1 MYEKFDALVHAEQ
14 LRRVFKFLLMMKF
27 SLVFLLFSFQVH
39 ALTFAQK
46 VNIKVNNASIKEV
59 FYQLTEQTGRNFIA
73 DAHLVKQLKPIN
85 LHLKNTSLSDVLMK
99 CFGGQSIDILIKEE
113 YNTVVIRER
122 KQTESPLAVQ
132 DVTISGK
139 ITNEQNEPLQ
149 GVSVKVKGQQFATIS
164 DEKGNYQI
172 HVPDRNVRLTF
183 TYIGYQGQEKA
194 LTSSNT
200 LHVVLLPEIAELDE
214 IVVVGYGQQKKAN
227 LTGSV
232 TTVESQELTKRPAP
246 NTSLLLQGKV
256 PGMQVIQNTAQPGK
270 EGASIQVHGVGTF
283 SAAGNDPLVIIDGVQ
298 GSLASLNPNMIENI
312 TILKDAA
319 SAAIYGVQGANG
331 VILVTTKNGTK
342 GRLNIEYAYNYGI
355 QKPAGVPDLIWNSVE
370 FMELSNEGINRTG
383 QNTSKLYSQDQI
395 DAYRNGAGS
404 PQFPNTNWVDL
415 MFNNASMH
423 QHFLSVNGGEGKT
436 TYNFGLGYL
445 DQDGILLQTGYKKYN
460 ASLNF
465 KTQMSKVVTFGTN
478 INIMH
483 GDRRD
488 PVDNAENLVLS
499 IYAQHPLWSP
509 YLPDGSG
516 RVTSKAYDFETTNQ
530 NAYAVM
536 QTSKDQN
543 KEYGASAISYL
554 NFHIAKGLT
563 GEIRG
568 AARFNTDRQTAQR
581 VPIPTFLFQPNAD
594 GVYGQQQN
602 YLGTYITLRK
612 TQQQFVHYTL
622 YSTLTYDET
631 FNHVHHITALA
642 GYNQE
647 NHNYE
652 QQAGFR
658 RDFPSPDLPALDA
671 GGIEAQTANG
681 YGYEWALQSFFGRFN
696 YAYDN
701 RYLLEASLRYDG
713 SSKFRKTKRWGLFP
727 SVSAGWRIS
736 QEAFLTDQNW
746 LSDLKLRASW
756 GKLGNQNIDNYPY
769 QNLLDYGTYVYDNV
783 TTGIVY
789 QHLVDTN
796 ISWET
801 TEATGVGLDF
811 GFFDQKLT
819 GTFDYFRKVTRNILR
834 EAQVPDFVGLDAPT
848 VNSGEMKNTGFELSL
863 NYRNKIG
870 DVHYTIGGN
879 YYTYNNVVTKF
890 GPDEIQ
896 GNKIRREGLPWNSWY
911 MLDWIGVF
919 QNQEQ
924 IDAAP
929 KHQNNPIPGDL
940 IFADHSGVDGTP
952 DGRIDPF
959 DRIVIDGQHPS
970 FNYGFNLGAEYKGF
984 DVSLFFQGVAGRKI
998 YTTDWG
1004 YGAFRQWSPP
1014 PTFWRDRWT
1023 PDHPTNELPG
1033 MYVDQYTPITTA
1045 SSFWLQD
1052 ASYLRLK
1059 NLMIGYNFPNSI
1071 THKLKLQGLRIYF
1084 SGDNLFTISDFI
1096 GDPERVIED
1105 NTSGRFAIYPQANVY
1120 SFGIKATF

>member
-1 MYEKFDALVHAEQ
+1 MYENFAALIHAKEY
-14 LRRVFKFLLMMKF
+14 RYAFKFLLIMKF
-27 SLVFLLFSFQVH
+27 SLIFLLFSLQVH
-39 ALTFAQK
+39 ALTFAQR
-46 VNIKVNNASIKEV
+46 VNIHVNNASIKEV
-59 FYQLTEQTGRNFIA
+59 FYQLTEQTGRNFMA
-73 DAHLVKQLKPIN
+73 DATLVKHLQPIN
-85 LHLKNTSLSDVLMK
+85 LSMKDTPLNEVLIQ
-99 CFGGQSIDILIKEE
+99 CFGEQQIDVIINEE
-113 YNTVVIRER
+113 YNTVVIREKKGR
-122 KQTESPLAVQ
+122 EVLPLQELV
-132 DVTISGK
+132 IKGN
-139 ITNEQNEPLQ
+139 ITDENNEPLQ
-149 GVSVKVKGQQFATIS
+149 GVSIKVKGQQKATIS
-164 DEKGNYQI
+164 DSNGNYQI
-172 HVPDRNVRLTF
+172 AVPNRDASLLF
-183 TYIGYQGQEKA
+183 TYMGYQQQEKP
-194 LTSSNT
+194 LTDGDRVN
-200 LHVVLLPEIAELDE
+200 VVLMPQLAELDE
-214 IVVVGYGQQKKAN
+214 IVVVGYGQQKKAD
-227 LTGSV
+227 LTGSI

-256 PGMQVIQNTAQPGK
+256 PGLQVIQNSAQPGK
-270 EGASIQVHGVGTF
+270 ENASIQVHGVGTF
-283 SAAGNDPLVIIDGVQ
+283 SAAGNDPLVIVDGVQ

-312 TILKDAA
+312 TVLKDAA

-331 VILVTTKNGTK
+331 VILVTTKNGIK
-342 GRLNIEYAYNYGI
+342 GRLNIEYSYNYGI
-355 QKPAGVPDLIWNSVE
+355 QKPAGIPDLIWNSAE

-383 QNTSKLYSQDQI
+383 QNTSKLYTQEQI
-395 DAYRNGAGS
+395 DAYKNGAGS
-404 PQFPNTNWVDL
+404 SQFPNTNWVDL
-415 MFNNASMH
+415 MFNNASMQ
-423 QHFLSVNGGEGKT
+423 QHFLSINGGEGKT

-445 DQDGILLQTGYKKYN
+445 DQDGILINTGYKKYN

-478 INIMH
+478 INLMQ

-516 RVTSKAYDFETTNQ
+516 RVSSKAYDFETTNQ

-536 QTSKDQN
+536 QTSKDEN
-543 KEYGASAISYL
+543 KEYGVSAISYL
-554 NFHIAKGLT
+554 NFNIAKGLT

-581 VPIPTFLFQPNAD
+581 VPIPTYLFQPNAD
-594 GVYGQQQN
+594 GEYGQQQN
-602 YLGTYITLRK
+602 YLGTYITLTK

-622 YSTLTYDET
+622 YSTLTYDEV
-631 FNHVHHITALA
+631 FDNVHHITALA

-658 RDFPSPDLPALDA
+658 RDFPSPDLPALNA

-727 SVSAGWRIS
+727 SISAGWRIS
-736 QEAFLTDQNW
+736 QEEFLKDQNW

-789 QHLVDTN
+789 QNLVDTD

-801 TEATGVGLDF
+801 TEAAGIGLDF
-811 GFFDQKLT
+811 GFFNGKLT
-819 GTFDYFRKVTRNILR
+819 GTFDYFHKITKDILR
-834 EAQVPDFVGLDAPT
+834 KAQVPDFVGLGAPT
-848 VNSGEMKNTGFELSL
+848 INSGEMKNTGFELSL
-863 NYRNKIG
+863 NHKSKIG
-870 DVHYTIGGN
+870 NVNYTVGAN
-879 YYTYNNVVTKF
+879 YYSYRNVVTKF

-924 IDAAP
+924 INNAP
-929 KHQNNPIPGDL
+929 AHQNNPIPGDL
-940 IFADHSGVDGTP
+940 MFADHSGAEGTP
-952 DGRIDPF
+952 DGKIDPF
-959 DRIVIDGQHPS
+959 DRVVIDGQHPS

-984 DVSLFFQGVAGRKI
+984 DISLFFQGVAGRKI

-1023 PDHPTNELPG
+1023 PDNPTNKLPG
-1033 MYVDQYTPITTA
+1033 MYVDQYAPITAA

-1059 NLMIGYNFPNSI
+1059 NLMVGYNFPSHI
-1071 THKLKLQGLRIYF
+1071 TDKLKLQGLRIYF

-1120 SFGIKATF
+1120 SFGLKATF